1 MDFSFEN
8 DNAFGVLEK
17 IKPPS
22 DYKVVLLND
31 DYTTKDFVVEVLMRV
46 FHKAEAEAVQIM
58 ESVHKAGSGVAGVY
72 TYDIAHSKARIT
84 MDMARKEGFPLQC
97 RIEKA

>member
-8 DNAFGVLEK
+8 DNAFGVVEK

-31 DYTTKDFVVEVLMRV
+31 DYTTKDFVVDVLREV
-46 FHKAEAEAVQIM
+46 FHKSEEEAVLIM
-58 ESVHKAGSGVAGVY
+58 ESVHKTGSGVAGIY

-84 MDMARKEGFPLQC
+84 MERARKEGFPLQC

>member
-8 DNAFGVLEK
+8 DNAFGVVEK

-31 DYTTKDFVVEVLMRV
+31 DYTTKDFVVDVLRQV
-46 FHKAEAEAVQIM
+46 FHKSETEAVQIM
-58 ESVHKAGSGVAGVY
+58 ESVHKTGSGIAGIY

-84 MDMARKEGFPLQC
+84 MEMARKEGFPLQC